1 MTKDSVELHLPLS
14 ESQCRV
20 VAEEREL
27 LLQAADTKGQ
37 VTRRQDEQDNA
48 RGQKSDL
55 HQQLAFQMEIED
67 QNTVS
72 TRDSLETN

>member
-1 MTKDSVELHLPLS
+1 MELHLPLS

-48 RGQKSDL
+48 AGQKSDVHEL
-55 HQQLAFQMEIED
+55 VDSQMEIED
-67 QNTVS
+67 QKT
-72 TRDSLETN
+72 TARCESLEAN

>member
-1 MTKDSVELHLPLS
+1 MELHLPLS

-27 LLQAADTKGQ
+27 LLQATDTKGQ

-48 RGQKSDL
+48 MGQKSDL
-55 HQQLAFQMEIED
+55 HKQLAFQMEIED
-67 QNTVS
+67 QNTV
-72 TRDSLETN
+72 TIRDPHETN